1 MTIMQQELFSEPQ
14 IIRDVISNNMDIIKK
29 IAEDVK
35 KKGITNISTVA
46 RGTSDNATIC
56 FKYIAEILTGMPVS
70 ECHPSIITIYKSR
83 VNIQDNMTIAIS
95 QSGASID
102 TLAVLDTAKKAGAL
116 TVAVTNSPDS
126 PLAKMAHYHINLSC
140 GEEKSVA
147 ATKTFIAELV
157 SLYMLAIALS
167 KKEELMN
174 NLYTI
179 PEQLEKLFLLND
191 KFIELAH
198 IMKKKNNFIILT
210 RGTMQ
215 GVGKELAL
223 KFAECTYSYGHSYS
237 VTDFMHG
244 PLALIEE
251 GVNVVMLSPDSEC
264 TENYLDIAARLNL
277 LGANITALTDI
288 KGLLNIADHS
298 IKMPKTDFMTS
309 TILYGSAV
317 HMLVLN
323 IAIAKGLQPDTPR
336 NLKKVTITK

>member
-14 IIRDVISNNMDIIKK
+14 VIRNVIAANLETIQK
-29 IAEDVK
+29 ITEEVRK
-35 KKGITNISTVA
+35 RGITNISTVA

-56 FKYIAEILTGMPVS
+56 FKYITEILTGMPVA
-70 ECHPSIITIYKSR
+70 ECHPSVITIYKSR
-83 VNIQDNMTIAIS
+83 VNIRDNMTIAIS

-126 PLAKMAHYHINLSC
+126 PLAKMAQYHLYLSA

-157 SLYMLAIALS
+157 ALYMLAISLS
-167 KKEELMN
+167 GKENLMDTLHLLPEKLEELF
-174 NLYTI
+174 T
-179 PEQLEKLFLLND
+179 LND
-191 KFIELAH
+191 KFVELAH
-198 IMKKKNNFIILT
+198 KLKNKNNFIVLT

-223 KFAECTYSYGHSYS
+223 KLAECTYSFGYSYS

-244 PLALIEE
+244 PLALVEE
-251 GVNVVMLSPDSEC
+251 DVNVIMLAPDSEC

-277 LGANITALTDI
+277 LGANINALTDI
-288 KGLLNIADHS
+288 KGLLDIADSS
-298 IKMPKTDFMTS
+298 IKMPASDYMTS
-309 TILYGSAV
+309 TVLYGSAV
-317 HMLVLN
+317 HMLVMN
-323 IAIAKGLQPDTPR
+323 IAIAKGLHPDSPR

>member
-1 MTIMQQELFSEPQ
+1 MQQELFSEPQ
-14 IIRDVISNNMDIIKK
+14 VIRDVIAGNTEVIGK
-29 IAEDVK
+29 IVQEVK
-35 KKGITNISTVA
+35 KRGITNISTVA

-56 FKYIAEILTGMPVS
+56 FKYICEILTGMPVA
-70 ECHPSIITIYKSR
+70 ECHPSVITIYKSR
-83 VNIQDNMTIAIS
+83 VNIRDNMTVAIS

-126 PLAKMAHYHINLSC
+126 PLARMAHYHIYLSA

-157 SLYMLAIALS
+157 ALYMLAIGLS
-167 KKEELMN
+167 GKDNYLETLST
-174 NLYTI
+174 L
-179 PEQLEKLFLLND
+179 PASLEKLFAMND
-191 KFIELAH
+191 KFIDLAH
-198 IMKKKNNFIILT
+198 LLKNKNNFIVLT

-223 KFAECTYSYGHSYS
+223 KLAECTYSYGHSYS

-244 PLALIEE
+244 PLALVEE
-251 GVNVVMLSPDSEC
+251 GVNVIMLAPDSEC

-288 KGLLNIADHS
+288 KDLLNIADNS
-298 IKMPKTDFMTS
+298 IKMPHSDFMTS
-309 TILYGSAV
+309 TVLYGSAV
-317 HMLVLN
+317 HMLVMN
-323 IAIAKGLQPDTPR
+323 MAIAKGLHPDSPR

>member
-14 IIRDVISNNMDIIKK
+14 VIRDVIANNIDVIAK
-29 IAEDVK
+29 IAEEVK
-35 KKGITNISTVA
+35 KRGITNISTVA

-56 FKYIAEILTGMPVS
+56 FKYIAEILTGMPVA

-83 VNIQDNMTIAIS
+83 VSISDNLTIAIS

-116 TVAVTNSPDS
+116 TVAVTNSPES
-126 PLAKMAHYHINLSC
+126 PLAKMAHYHIYLSA

-147 ATKTFIAELV
+147 ATKTFASELV
-157 SLYMLAIALS
+157 ALYMLAISLS
-167 KKEELMN
+167 GKEQLMEKLHSLPKMLEEL
-174 NLYTI
+174 
-179 PEQLEKLFLLND
+179 FALND
-191 KFIELAH
+191 KFIDLANK
-198 IMKKKNNFIILT
+198 IKNKNNFIVLT

-223 KFAECTYSYGHSYS
+223 KLAECTYSFGYSYS

-244 PLALIEE
+244 PLALVEE
-251 GVNVVMLSPDSEC
+251 GVNVLMLAPHSEC

-288 KGLLNIADHS
+288 KGIIDIADHH
-298 IKMPKTDFMTS
+298 IKMPHTDFITS
-309 TILYGSAV
+309 TVLYGSAV
-317 HMLVLN
+317 HMLVMHM
-323 IAIAKGLQPDTPR
+323 AVAKGLQPDTPR

>member
-14 IIRDVISNNMDIIKK
+14 VIRNVISNNTEIINK
-29 IAEDVK
+29 IVSEVK
-35 KKGITNISTVA
+35 QRGITNISTVA

-56 FKYIAEILTGMPVS
+56 FKYITEILTGMPVS
-70 ECHPSIITIYKSR
+70 ECHPSVITIYKSR
-83 VNIQDNMTIAIS
+83 VKISDNMTIAIS

-126 PLAKMAHYHINLSC
+126 PLAKMAHYHIYLSA

-157 SLYMLAIALS
+157 ALYMLAIALS
-167 KKEELMN
+167 GKDSLM
-174 NLYTI
+174 
-179 PEQLEKLFLLND
+179 EKLHSLPSKLEDLFAMND
-191 KFIELAH
+191 KFIELAYT
-198 IMKKKNNFIILT
+198 MRNKNNFIVLT

-223 KFAECTYSYGHSYS
+223 KFAECTYSFGHSYS
-237 VTDFMHG
+237 ITDFMHG
-244 PLALIEE
+244 PLALVEE
-251 GVNVVMLSPDSEC
+251 GVNVVLLAPDSEC

-277 LGANITALTDI
+277 LGANITALSDI
-288 KGLLNIADHS
+288 RGILDIADQS
-298 IKMPKTDFMTS
+298 IKMAPSDFMTS

-317 HMLVLN
+317 HMLVMN
-323 IAIAKGLQPDTPR
+323 VAIAKGLHPDTPR

>member
-14 IIRDVISNNMDIIKK
+14 VIRDLIKNN
-29 IAEDVK
+29 EDTINAIVEEVK
-35 KKGITNISTVA
+35 KRGITNISTVA

-56 FKYIAEILTGMPVS
+56 FKYITEILTGMPVA
-70 ECHPSIITIYKSR
+70 ECHPSVITIYKSR
-83 VNIQDNMTIAIS
+83 VKIADNMTIAIS

-126 PLAKMAHYHINLSC
+126 PLAKMAHYHIYLSA

-157 SLYMLAIALS
+157 GLYMLAIKLSGKDLMHILHAL
-167 KKEELMN
+167 
-174 NLYTI
+174 
-179 PEQLEKLFLLND
+179 PEQLEKLFLMND
-191 KFIELAH
+191 SFVELAQ
-198 IMKKKNNFIILT
+198 IMKDKDNYIILT

-223 KFAECTYSYGHSYS
+223 KFAECNYSFGHSYS

-251 GVNVVMLSPDSEC
+251 GVEIVLLAPNSEC
-264 TENYLDIAARLNL
+264 KDNYIDIAARVKL

-288 KGLLNIADHS
+288 NDILNIADHS
-298 IKMPKTDFMTS
+298 IKMPPTDYMSS
-309 TILYGSAV
+309 TVLYGSAV
-317 HMLVLN
+317 HMLVMN
-323 IAIAKGLQPDTPR
+323 IAIAKGLHPDTPR

>member
-14 IIRDVISNNMDIIKK
+14 VIRDVISNNKEIIAK
-29 IAEDVK
+29 IALEVK
-35 KKGITNISTVA
+35 KRGITNISTVA

-56 FKYIAEILTGMPVS
+56 FKYICEILTGMPVA
-70 ECHPSIITIYKSR
+70 ECHPSVITIYKSR
-83 VNIQDNMTIAIS
+83 VKISDNMTIAIS

-102 TLAVLDTAKKAGAL
+102 TLAVIDTAKKAGAL

-126 PLAKMAHYHINLSC
+126 PLAKMAHYHIYLSA

-157 SLYMLAIALS
+157 ALYMLAIALS
-167 KKEELMN
+167 GKEQIMS
-174 NLYTI
+174 
-179 PEQLEKLFLLND
+179 KLHDMPDKLASLFELND
-191 KFIELAH
+191 KFIELAELL
-198 IMKKKNNFIILT
+198 KDKNNFVVLT

-223 KFAECTYSYGHSYS
+223 KFAECTYSFGHSYS

-244 PLALIEE
+244 PLALVEE
-251 GVNVVMLSPDSEC
+251 DINVVMLAPDSEC

-277 LGANITALTDI
+277 LGAKITALTDI
-288 KGLLNIADHS
+288 PGIIDIADNS
-298 IKMPKTDFMTS
+298 IVMPSSDYMTS

-317 HMLVLN
+317 HMLVMN
-323 IAIAKGLQPDTPR
+323 IAIAKGLHPDTPR